1 MFCIKWTAFVS
12 WIPAHP
18 LRSSISIQYLIYLT
32 QHQYHKILIM
42 SAPQIYLL
50 HKRCTSTHASV
61 LEMCHLVCQTLRFCF
76 PGFFFIVTMFSI
88 KSRSLK
94 GRTRCNFDRWTYWGC
109 PYAIT
114 SLYNNTHGI
123 FCLYFCS
130 IPNIVQWLFHP
141 CVTCFLRL
149 LRCCCNVAIQ
159 SAMLFTNF

>member
-12 WIPAHP
+12 WISAHP

-76 PGFFFIVTMFSI
+76 PGFFLLSLCFQSSLVVSKEEQDVTLIDGLIGDAHMQLHPYTIIHMVYFACIFLAYQILYSGDV
-88 KSRSLK
+88 LV
-94 GRTRCNFDRWTYWGC
+94 DR
-109 PYAIT
+109 
-114 SLYNNTHGI
+114 I
-123 FCLYFCS
+123 FGS
-130 IPNIVQWLFHP
+130 
-141 CVTCFLRL
+141 
-149 LRCCCNVAIQ
+149 AQ
-159 SAMLFTNF
+159 SHC